1 MGEEKNKKDRRRFSR
16 RPYLDDFKQGADGQ
30 YAYAGSY
37 RNCELQGAD
46 FKKWLVSCW
55 ILLGGAAACLLACGC
70 IPRTGMDG
78 RVYIVMPFA
87 FAVAFAVL
95 CIWKFVTPSRSGGK
109 LPAYRHERTVQRLAV
124 YAAIPTILCAMALIG
139 LLVDLVRGQ
148 STGVLPNVAIT
159 GVLLAAAGVLL
170 ALFVA
175 RLRSANWR

>member
-1 MGEEKNKKDRRRFSR
+1 MEKNHKKKKRAFLRRSYLEDFKKKD
-16 RPYLDDFKQGADGQ
+16 D
-30 YAYAGSY
+30 GSY
-37 RNCELQGAD
+37 SYEGEMRVCELRGAD
-46 FKKWLVSCW
+46 FRRWLISCW
-55 ILLGGAAACLLACGC
+55 SRLAVAVAALVVCGC

-124 YAAIPTILCAMALIG
+124 YAAIPAILCAMALIG
-139 LLVDLVRGQ
+139 LLVDLARGQ

-159 GVLLAAAGVLL
+159 GVLLAVAGALL
-170 ALFVA
+170 VLFVA
-175 RLRSANWR
+175 RLRSAAWR